1 MEYMQSYSS
10 NDNASNDSDDEIH
23 QRAVRSVVLA
33 TYSEA
38 DMTKFPTR
46 ESFANEVVKY
56 FQTTKVNF
64 LHWVCCT
71 EEHESNDNISIWL

>member
-1 MEYMQSYSS
+1 MEYIQSYASD
-10 NDNASNDSDDEIH
+10 DNASNDSDNEIY
-23 QRAVRSVVLA
+23 QRAVRSVVFV

-64 LHWVCCT
+64 LHLVCCT
-71 EEHESNDNISIWL
+71 EEHESNGSISIWL